1 MLTVRHNS
9 IPLRMVPE
17 QDLQAQVESM
27 RINPACEASTQ
38 VRGQTGFTLIE
49 LMVGIVVVGILFAL
63 GAPSFKNWLQSAQ
76 IRTSAESILNGL
88 QIAKSEAVHRNAPV
102 RFQLVS
108 DLTATCAPA
117 VSGTSWIVSL
127 DDPTSVVASPA
138 FCSSLA
144 SDTVAPRIIQLR
156 SSAEGSP
163 NAVVA
168 ADVSFIS
175 FNGLGRTHP
184 PGSSMTI
191 SVSNPTGGVCVA
203 QGGPMRCMNILVSA
217 GGQVRM
223 CDPVLVSDPQ
233 GC

>member
-1 MLTVRHNS
+1 MLTSRRNVV
-9 IPLRMVPE
+9 PLRALPD
-17 QDLQAQVESM
+17 QNDQAEVEPIG
-27 RINPACEASTQ
+27 INPAFQASTQ

-49 LMVGIVVVGILFAL
+49 LMVGLVVVGILFAL

-117 VSGTSWIVSL
+117 VSGTSWIVSQ
-127 DDPTSVVASPA
+127 DDPTNACNTP
-138 FCSSLA
+138 A
-144 SDTVAPRIIQLR
+144 SDTVVPRIIQLR

-163 NAVVA
+163 NAVIA
-168 ADVSFIS
+168 ADVSNIIFT
-175 FNGLGRTHP
+175 GLGRLQP
-184 PGSSMTI
+184 AGSSMTI
-191 SVSNPTGGVCVA
+191 DISNTTGGTCA
-203 QGGPMRCMNILVSA
+203 TLGGGGGPMRCMRILVSA

-223 CDPVLVSDPQ
+223 CDPALASTDPQ
-233 GC
+233 GCP